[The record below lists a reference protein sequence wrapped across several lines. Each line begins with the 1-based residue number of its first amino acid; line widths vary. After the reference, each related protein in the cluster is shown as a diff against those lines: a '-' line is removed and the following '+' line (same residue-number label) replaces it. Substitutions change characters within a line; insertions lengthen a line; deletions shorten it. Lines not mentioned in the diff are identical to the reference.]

1 MRRQRNN
8 AMKKF
13 LLKLCLYLLP
23 FLVVLG
29 AFLALEPYDYFG
41 LRGGDST
48 YLSRPLS
55 AVREMLRE
63 KPQNIILGDSRMAN
77 LNTDYIR
84 ELTGEEYMML
94 GFGGAQTGELLEL
107 FWYAAEHCELEK
119 VVFGLNLYSSCGE
132 QSAGRIP
139 AVIDRAED
147 PADFVFNANIWL
159 EAINNGKMK
168 LVNLAATLLGRSDMM
183 QFHEDPTDFTLPQ
196 TVSDARGE
204 VYRSDLEAY
213 CEILKVQLQPTSEI
227 EDQLLVRIGEM
238 ITYCKDN
245 GIELIIVYPPMHQSV
260 QQLVVDA
267 QGLDVQMEK
276 YKRFIAAQG
285 VAVYD
290 MEFDS
295 EFTRCEDNFFDGYH
309 LMNSRKQ
316 YFAELLFTDIE
327 AECIRR
333 YLPTETQ

>member
-1 MRRQRNN
+1 
-8 AMKKF
+8 MKRF

-23 FLVVLG
+23 FLVMLG
-29 AFLALEPYDYFG
+29 AFLVLEPYDYFG

-63 KPQNIILGDSRMAN
+63 KPKNIILGDSRMAN
-77 LNTDYIR
+77 LNTDYIC

-132 QSAGRIP
+132 QGAGRIP
-139 AVIDRAED
+139 AVIERAED

-168 LVNLAATLLGRSDMM
+168 LVNLAATLLGRPDMM

-204 VYRSDLEAY
+204 VYRADLEAY
-213 CEILKVQLQPTSEI
+213 CEILKIGLTPQSEVQQ
-227 EDQLLVRIGEM
+227 QLLNRIGEV
-238 ITYCKDN
+238 IDYCEEN
-245 GIELIIVYPPMHQSV
+245 GIELIFVYPPMHVSV
-260 QQLVVDA
+260 MDLVINA
-267 QGLDVQMEK
+267 QGLNAQMEK
-276 YKRFIAAQG
+276 YKTYLRGRSVTI
-285 VAVYD
+285 YD
-290 MEFDS
+290 MEF
-295 EFTRCEDNFFDGYH
+295 ENAFTCDEDNFYDGFH
-309 LMNSRKQ
+309 LMNSKKQ

-327 AECIRR
+327 ADCIIR
-333 YLPTETQ
+333 TVSDKN

>member
-1 MRRQRNN
+1 
-8 AMKKF
+8 MKKF
-13 LLKLCLYLLP
+13 LSKLCLYLLP
-23 FLVVLG
+23 FALILG
-29 AFLALEPYDYFG
+29 VFLALEPYDYFG

-55 AVREMLRE
+55 TVRELQRE
-63 KPQNIILGDSRMAN
+63 KPENIILGDSRMAN
-77 LNTDYIR
+77 LNTDYIY

-119 VVFGLNLYSSCGE
+119 VVFGINLYSSCGE
-132 QSAGRIP
+132 QTAGRIP
-139 AVIDRAED
+139 AVIERAEN
-147 PADFVFNANIWL
+147 PADFLLNANIWL

-168 LVNLAATLLGRSDMM
+168 LMNLAAKLLSRPELM

-196 TVSDARGE
+196 SVSPERGE
-204 VYRSDLEAY
+204 TYRADLEAY
-213 CEILKVQLQPTSEI
+213 CEILKANLRPESEV
-227 EDQLLVRIGEM
+227 EDQLLVRIAEM
-238 ITYCKDN
+238 IDYCKQN
-245 GIELIIVYPPMHQSV
+245 GIELIIVYPPMHMSV
-260 QQLVVDA
+260 AELVVQA
-267 QGLDVQMEK
+267 QGLQPQMDK
-276 YKRFIAAQG
+276 YKSFIRARG
-285 VAVYD
+285 VTVYD

-316 YFAELLFTDIE
+316 YLAELLFTDIE

-333 YLPTETQ
+333 YLPTDTQ